1 VDVYKIKE
9 NRFER
14 VEGTRLE
21 KSYIGKKL
29 TNDEHFIIAL

>member
-1 VDVYKIKE
+1 
-9 NRFER
+9 